1 MTSITICQKHH
12 SLQFVIKSASLS
24 LFLAESKACGHAN
37 RAVNF
42 SLVRK
47 ALKQGQPIGDCT
59 QCRKGH
65 CSDLKDEAEKDTEVR
80 HQTDLG

>member
-1 MTSITICQKHH
+1 MTSITICQKHQ
-12 SLQFVIKSASLS
+12 SLHFVNKSGSL
-24 LFLAESKACGHAN
+24 LVFVAESKACGHAN

-47 ALKQGQPIGDCT
+47 ALKQGQPIGECT

-65 CSDLKDEAEKDTEVR
+65 CTDLKDEAENSTEVSYL
-80 HQTDLG
+80 TKLG

>member
-1 MTSITICQKHH
+1 M
-12 SLQFVIKSASLS
+12 
-24 LFLAESKACGHAN
+24 FLAESKACGHAN

-65 CSDLKDEAEKDTEVR
+65 RTDLKDEAEDATEVSFWTGWGR
-80 HQTDLG
+80 SKPFVMLDKKSNFDYRF